1 MIAPDFPT
9 DEGKRLQ
16 DVYRTQLLDTPEE
29 KEFDEIVQLASDL
42 CNTPISLITLL
53 DTERQWF
60 KAKVGLDA
68 SETSREVSFCG
79 HAILQNEI
87 FEVPDALKDIRFSDN
102 PLVTDGPEIRF
113 YAGMPLVTESGS
125 RLGTLCVIDTTPRVL
140 TERQRFALKVLAS
153 NVIKVAEL
161 RSKNRQLHH
170 LTENQKRII
179 SIVAHDVRNPLASI
193 KSVIDL
199 KKDDFIDEQTAA
211 EMLSLVSVQ
220 LDSTLDMVDNVVG
233 WGQLQLKPAMMA
245 SAEINLYQL
254 VNEIFIADGLA
265 AKMKNNQLVN
275 NVGANVLLYIDK
287 QVIKFILRN
296 LVSNSNK
303 FTENGSITVTA
314 LQQVNKTEIT
324 ITDTGIGMSAD
335 KAEQLFTQT
344 GGTTTL
350 GTNNEKGSGL
360 GLMLVKEFIDQL
372 KGSIHVESTPGKGTK
387 FIISIK
393 SLA

>member
-1 MIAPDFPT
+1 MIAPDFPAN
-9 DEGKRLQ
+9 ESKRLQ

-179 SIVAHDVRNPLASI
+179 SIVAHDVRNPLAAI

-314 LQQVNKTEIT
+314 LQQVNKTEIM
-324 ITDTGIGMSAD
+324 IQDTGIGMSAD

>member
-1 MIAPDFPT
+1 MIAPDFPAN
-9 DEGKRLQ
+9 ESKRLQ

-60 KAKVGLDA
+60 KAKVGLEA

-125 RLGTLCVIDTTPRVL
+125 RLGTLCVIDTMPRVL

-314 LQQVNKTEIT
+314 LQQVNKTEIM
-324 ITDTGIGMSAD
+324 IQDTGIGMSAD

>member
-1 MIAPDFPT
+1 MIAPDFPV

-53 DTERQWF
+53 DTDRQWF

-68 SETSREVSFCG
+68 SETSRDVSFCG

-125 RLGTLCVIDTTPRVL
+125 RLGTLCVIDTAPRVL
-140 TERQRFALKVLAS
+140 TERQKFALKVLAG

-199 KKDDFIDEQTAA
+199 KKDDFIDEQTAT
-211 EMLSLVSVQ
+211 EMLGLVSLQ
-220 LDSTLDMVDNVVG
+220 LDSTLDMVDNVVS
-233 WGQLQLKPAMMA
+233 WGQLQLKPAILA
-245 SAEINLYQL
+245 PAEINLREL
-254 VNEIFIADGLA
+254 VNEIFVADGLS

-275 NVGANVLLYIDK
+275 HVKANILLNIDK

-303 FTENGSITVTA
+303 FTDNGSISVTA
-314 LQQVNKTEIT
+314 IQQQGITHIT
-324 ITDTGIGMSAD
+324 IEDTGIGMSAE

-344 GGTTTL
+344 GSATTL

-372 KGSIHVESTPGKGTK
+372 KGTISVESTLGKGTK
-387 FIISIK
+387 FIIGIK
-393 SLA
+393 SIA

>member
-314 LQQVNKTEIT
+314 LQKVNKTEIT

>member
-1 MIAPDFPT
+1 
-9 DEGKRLQ
+9 
-16 DVYRTQLLDTPEE
+16 
-29 KEFDEIVQLASDL
+29 
-42 CNTPISLITLL
+42 
-53 DTERQWF
+53 
-60 KAKVGLDA
+60 
-68 SETSREVSFCG
+68 
-79 HAILQNEI
+79 
-87 FEVPDALKDIRFSDN
+87 
-102 PLVTDGPEIRF
+102 
-113 YAGMPLVTESGS
+113 
-125 RLGTLCVIDTTPRVL
+125 
-140 TERQRFALKVLAS
+140 
-153 NVIKVAEL
+153 
-161 RSKNRQLHH
+161 
-170 LTENQKRII
+170 
-179 SIVAHDVRNPLASI
+179 
-193 KSVIDL
+193 
-199 KKDDFIDEQTAA
+199 
-211 EMLSLVSVQ
+211 
-220 LDSTLDMVDNVVG
+220 
-233 WGQLQLKPAMMA
+233 MA